1 MDNMKG
7 YGNKVREEIISG
19 NAADSSVYAASK
31 VNERIDVREKSKRQL
46 WDEKI
51 DEGCTPIWLTRKNER
66 GYQITYWSQCLLF
79 EGGFCTSENRRNFW
93 SFELKL

>member
-31 VNERIDVREKSKRQL
+31 VNERIDVREKSKCQ
-46 WDEKI
+46 
-51 DEGCTPIWLTRKNER
+51 
-66 GYQITYWSQCLLF
+66 S
-79 EGGFCTSENRRNFW
+79 
-93 SFELKL
+93 